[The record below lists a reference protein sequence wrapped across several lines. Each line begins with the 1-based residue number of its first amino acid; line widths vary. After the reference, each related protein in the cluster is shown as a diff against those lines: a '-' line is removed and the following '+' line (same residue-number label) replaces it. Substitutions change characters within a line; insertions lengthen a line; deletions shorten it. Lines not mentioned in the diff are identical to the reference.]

1 MTIVTR
7 AQLLKELLPGL
18 EKLFG
23 TEYAKHRPPEY
34 VKRHRY
40 GKYSIYRWDYDNP
53 LGERR
58 STTLA
63 QGLDKETAEG
73 MMKLLKEPK

>member
-1 MTIVTR
+1 MTIPTR
-7 AQLLKELLPGL
+7 NELLKELLPGL

-23 TEYAKHRPPEY
+23 IAYEKYRPPEY

-58 STTLA
+58 STTIA
-63 QGLDKETAEG
+63 TGLDDATAKG
-73 MMKLLKEPK
+73 MMKLLEEPK

>member
-1 MTIVTR
+1 MAIDRQEIVNR
-7 AQLLKELLPGL
+7 LLPGL
-18 EKLFG
+18 EELFNVK
-23 TEYAKHRPPEY
+23 YQKRKDAEY
-34 VKRHRY
+34 VKRCRY

-63 QGLDKETAEG
+63 TGLDKETADG
-73 MMKLLKEPK
+73 MMKLLKEPQ